1 LLNALQKFLLI
12 DYLNN
17 IYETLSEIRKICL
30 NSIDVCI
37 SIVNF
42 ITSIKKLNCF
52 QNDDN
57 TIIKF
62 IYITMTISWIE
73 YEQDL
78 YKIFSSVFNLKFKKF
93 LNGTIRSV
101 IDIGKKESTIV
112 DFINLKISYLNYL
125 GDNIIMLLCIDSI
138 QGNSVYMRVNIRP
151 DLKNSL
157 NDYEYLFLNNESI
170 ISIHNTDLMKLDV
183 FIRNPISSCTI
194 SINMNYNI
202 NDFKLGKSRKLSTN

>member
-1 LLNALQKFLLI
+1 
-12 DYLNN
+12 
-17 IYETLSEIRKICL
+17 
-30 NSIDVCI
+30 
-37 SIVNF
+37 
-42 ITSIKKLNCF
+42 
-52 QNDDN
+52 
-57 TIIKF
+57 
-62 IYITMTISWIE
+62 MTISWIE

-170 ISIHNTDLMKLDV
+170 ISIHNTDLMMLDV
-183 FIRNPISSCTI
+183 FIRNPITSFNI
-194 SINMNYNI
+194 FININYNK